1 MVSLR
6 EFARGSDRP
15 QTMAELIPEEE
26 MYQGD
31 QGNTRE
37 FIEEMRE
44 RIKDMKTE
52 RGGIAFWRRLKP
64 RPPKTILEE
73 AQPVLDEMR
82 QHGPDWVATLN
93 EDGSITPKPIIGYVE
108 KDYPRD
114 QPKPR
119 QGTPEF
125 YKRYAMPVT
134 GEHRVANPGHISN
147 EKWNEAGRICTN
159 LYRRYVGKQYRH
171 LINNIEHGD
180 IDGMESALYH
190 CSRKNN
196 PKWFGKRL
204 TERIEQM
211 PLNIAE
217 AQRGLCDH
225 LKVFKELEEYVDGNS
240 DPKVKYSCIKMS
252 EEDFVNCFIGKLRPH
267 LPHMTDIF
275 DTDKRKGKDWNIKK
289 LREYIDRFENEGW
302 LKTERED
309 IVQLESE
316 EVAQLK
322 AENAR
327 LGTENH
333 GLQKSHESLLYT
345 NYDLNNDLWR
355 ANNAAEQAAEKAAK
369 QTEEAAEEKAKW
381 AAVEKA
387 QTLAAEKAKWQ
398 AEEKAKKEA
407 AEKAKKEAEEKAKKE
422 AEEKA
427 KKEAEEKAKKEAEKE
442 LRDKKEEEK
451 QESQQHREQQEQQ
464 QRRLRKEQKKQKKL
478 ERVKKSKKCLR
489 GGSREASDL
498 QNPWKTDRFM
508 HTEQQVQQVD
518 TAERDRKDE
527 EQQEQ
532 PGQKEK
538 KKRKRGNRGKGHATT
553 ATQRQQAKRQQ
564 KRELKAAR
572 PEMKGLAQ
580 QNGKNGGQQAT
591 GNGDGS

>member
-1 MVSLR
+1 
-6 EFARGSDRP
+6 
-15 QTMAELIPEEE
+15 MAELIPEEE
-26 MYQGD
+26 MYKGD
-31 QGNTRE
+31 HGNTRE

-52 RGGIAFWRRLKP
+52 RGGIALWKRLKP
-64 RPPKTILEE
+64 RPPKTILEK
-73 AQPVLDEMR
+73 AQLVSDEIR

-108 KDYPRD
+108 KDYPRN

-119 QGTPEF
+119 VGTPEF
-125 YKRYAMPVT
+125 FKRYAMPVT
-134 GEHRVANPGHISN
+134 GEHRVANPGYISN

-159 LYRRYVGKQYRH
+159 LYRKYVGKRYRH
-171 LINNIEHGD
+171 LINDIEHGD

-196 PKWFGKRL
+196 PKRFGKRL
-204 TERIEQM
+204 TEKIEQM

-240 DPKVKYSCIKMS
+240 DPKVKHSCIKMS
-252 EEDFVNCFIGKLRPH
+252 EEDFVSCFIDKLRPH

-275 DTDKRKGKDWNIKK
+275 DTAKRKGKDWNIKQ
-289 LREYIDRFENEGW
+289 LQEFIDRYEKNGW

-322 AENAR
+322 AENTR

-333 GLQKSHESLLYT
+333 GLRKSHESLTHT
-345 NYDLNNDLWR
+345 NYDLNNDLWYLNNDLWR
-355 ANNAAEQAAEKAAK
+355 ANNAAKQAAEKAAK

-387 QTLAAEKAKWQ
+387 QALAAEKAKWQ

-427 KKEAEEKAKKEAEKE
+427 KKEAEEKAKKEAEEKVKKEAEKE

-451 QESQQHREQQEQQ
+451 QESQQHREQQKQQ

-508 HTEQQVQQVD
+508 HIQQQVQQVD
-518 TAERDRKDE
+518 TAERDQKDE

-564 KRELKAAR
+564 KREIKAAR

>member
-1 MVSLR
+1 
-6 EFARGSDRP
+6 
-15 QTMAELIPEEE
+15 
-26 MYQGD
+26 
-31 QGNTRE
+31 
-37 FIEEMRE
+37 
-44 RIKDMKTE
+44 
-52 RGGIAFWRRLKP
+52 
-64 RPPKTILEE
+64 
-73 AQPVLDEMR
+73 
-82 QHGPDWVATLN
+82 
-93 EDGSITPKPIIGYVE
+93 
-108 KDYPRD
+108 
-114 QPKPR
+114 
-119 QGTPEF
+119 
-125 YKRYAMPVT
+125 
-134 GEHRVANPGHISN
+134 
-147 EKWNEAGRICTN
+147 
-159 LYRRYVGKQYRH
+159 

-387 QTLAAEKAKWQ
+387 QALAAEKAKWQ

>member
-1 MVSLR
+1 
-6 EFARGSDRP
+6 
-15 QTMAELIPEEE
+15 MAELIPEEE

-73 AQPVLDEMR
+73 AQPVLDEIR

-159 LYRRYVGKQYRH
+159 LYLKYIGKRYRY
-171 LINNIEHGD
+171 LIKDIEHGD

-240 DPKVKYSCIKMS
+240 DPKVKYSYIKMS

-387 QTLAAEKAKWQ
+387 QALAAEKAKWQ

>member
-1 MVSLR
+1 
-6 EFARGSDRP
+6 
-15 QTMAELIPEEE
+15 MAELIPEEE
-26 MYQGD
+26 MYKGD
-31 QGNTRE
+31 HGNTRE

-52 RGGIAFWRRLKP
+52 RGGIALWKRLKP
-64 RPPKTILEE
+64 RPPKTILEK
-73 AQPVLDEMR
+73 AQLVSDEIR

-119 QGTPEF
+119 VGTPEF
-125 YKRYAMPVT
+125 FKRYAMPVT
-134 GEHRVANPGHISN
+134 GEHRVANPGYISN

-159 LYRRYVGKQYRH
+159 LYRKYVGKRYRH
-171 LINNIEHGD
+171 LINDIEHGD
-180 IDGMESALYH
+180 IDGMESALYP

-196 PKWFGKRL
+196 PKRFGKRL
-204 TERIEQM
+204 TEKIEQM

-240 DPKVKYSCIKMS
+240 DPKVKHSCIKMS
-252 EEDFVNCFIGKLRPH
+252 EEDFVSCFIDKLRPH

-275 DTDKRKGKDWNIKK
+275 DTDKRRGEDWNIKK
-289 LREYIDRFENEGW
+289 LREYIDRFENKGW

-333 GLQKSHESLLYT
+333 GLQKSHESLWRA
-345 NYDLNNDLWR
+345 NNDLWR
-355 ANNAAEQAAEKAAK
+355 ANNAAKQAAEKAAK

-387 QTLAAEKAKWQ
+387 QALAAEKAKWQ

-427 KKEAEEKAKKEAEKE
+427 KKEAEEKAKKEAEEKVKKEAEKE

-451 QESQQHREQQEQQ
+451 QESQQHREQQKQQ

-508 HTEQQVQQVD
+508 HIQQQVQQVD
-518 TAERDRKDE
+518 TAERDQKDE

-532 PGQKEK
+532 PEKKKEK
-538 KKRKRGNRGKGHATT
+538 KKRKCGKANKAASH
-553 ATQRQQAKRQQ
+553 RRRQAKRQ
-564 KRELKAAR
+564 KE
-572 PEMKGLAQ
+572 AQ
-580 QNGKNGGQQAT
+580 TRCYSKQ
-591 GNGDGS
+591 